1 MPGVKILR
9 LYGDDM
15 LASPVWRKRW
25 KTARME
31 RSSADHG
38 VYAYSTMAVAMEE
51 YWDAETILAEV
62 VADGKVHAHARGWH
76 ADAATITRI
85 YLPMRHWHLRPA
97 LLARYGVPIE
107 PLSRLAAPRS
117 TIRGLRP
124 WLATLGVDD
133 VLPLTLPGDDPAI
146 VAPLRKALWRHSSAD
161 RLPALY
167 DPEQARS
174 RTQRAR
180 DRARLAA
187 TAAAEYAR
195 ALDALRPHLPL
206 RSGYVDRIAIGPR
219 WQRRIV
225 FGAARGV
232 ISLTPDGSAV
242 RCRTY
247 RRPARYYDDAD
258 LAAQD
263 LAAWGI
269 FNADPGMLSLAE
281 VAECLRFVEAR
292 R

>member
-1 MPGVKILR
+1 MTGRFLCDVPRRCILLDEAVRVRGAPMPGVKILR

-85 YLPMRHWHLRPA
+85 YLPMRHWHMRPA

-133 VLPLTLPGDDPAI
+133 VLPLTLPGGGI
-146 VAPLRKALWRHSSAD
+146 
-161 RLPALY
+161 
-167 DPEQARS
+167 
-174 RTQRAR
+174 
-180 DRARLAA
+180 
-187 TAAAEYAR
+187 
-195 ALDALRPHLPL
+195 
-206 RSGYVDRIAIGPR
+206 
-219 WQRRIV
+219 
-225 FGAARGV
+225 AAR
-232 ISLTPDGSAV
+232 IDFR
-242 RCRTY
+242 RCMTQS
-247 RRPARYYDDAD
+247 RRGPAR
-258 LAAQD
+258 
-263 LAAWGI
+263 
-269 FNADPGMLSLAE
+269 NAPGTEHA
-281 VAECLRFVEAR
+281 
-292 R
+292 